1 MFSKRQIL
9 ALARAKRWLIVFDLT
24 SSTSGWCS
32 GNCPVGIV
40 LVVNMSGKVQ
50 SLISLELLFIALRWQ
65 PKDNLF
71 FHEKGFYFLKN
82 ALKIY
87 LKLNFWFMLTN
98 FLSKL
103 RRKEFQSANVLF
115 GKVSRYIGDK
125 LYAVNLIVWEGK

>member
-1 MFSKRQIL
+1 MLTIVFSKRQIL

-50 SLISLELLFIALRWQ
+50 SLISLELLFIAERWQ

-71 FHEKGFYFLKN
+71 FSREKDFIFWKCIKNLLEVKFLIH
-82 ALKIY
+82 AH
-87 LKLNFWFMLTN
+87 NFF
-98 FLSKL
+98 
-103 RRKEFQSANVLF
+103 FQSCGEKNFKALTF
-115 GKVSRYIGDK
+115 YLGKCLDK
-125 LYAVNLIVWEGK
+125 LVINCSRLI